1 MLCNTHYGGRQQ
13 QQGLGSSSFALALSL
28 LTCCVLS
35 LALLPVTIASTS
47 DSVTPTTASA
57 AEEQINWIQS
67 RGGYYSPKIEYRNL
81 VENDK
86 SSPLGMFLSEA
97 VGEGETLMLIPKE
110 CLFTTGKSP
119 AESKDTCDTVRNL
132 AHHHELGE
140 SSEFYPYVKYC
151 FDKRHVGD
159 LPATWSK
166 EGKELIERIVGENE
180 LLPYLMIT
188 EMTYENV
195 CGNDSS
201 ATPLV
206 RDAYN
211 HVLRR
216 SWDDIMI
223 PVFDMVNHRNGK
235 WKNVDSNSAHEEEDI
250 NVFALRDIAK
260 GEQLYLSYNECEDCE
275 NYAHTYVLPH
285 ILRDYGF
292 VEDYPRRWSFFD
304 NELLFQLEENDGD
317 KNHGSASNL
326 KVVWLGEEGDGEAD
340 EEYCEMVL
348 PLLYGHLFRVKSIKV
363 VEIAETLSSEHE
375 RFMSIRFHSALVTA
389 LEHVIWYMEDT
400 RKSSA
405 HKSEVYDNLDDDI
418 DAHKLPFNHIICD
431 FETEHLDYKM
441 MDNFTSFYQEITF
454 WRNEERD
461 DICMR
466 LDHLLESCERNR
478 AHYHETMV
486 HYAASYVESVKR
498 VMFLGGGD
506 NMILHEVLKYPLL
519 ELVVGLE
526 LDKGVCDR
534 SFKNFETQPH
544 FDNDK
549 VEWWFGD
556 ASKSLRL
563 LPKEYIGSFDL
574 IIVDLQTEIVEAIG
588 IMDMIALFASEH
600 GIIIRNEDEGF
611 GTNNPFARHSVDLYS
626 DDMPMF
632 CNQGITMGS
641 NSVDFTSAPRTHHNI
656 STLYY
661 ASSAQ
666 NSNRFDMWYNY
677 RKVDPPK
684 MDPRMNGLDSASTS
698 PFKSA
703 GILMVLELEQITS
716 EISDSIIASAI
727 EQAGLSLRPSYSILS
742 PESTESNLLK
752 TKVFFMDEGYVIAR
766 VWQDEKYCAFDIMLW
781 SSFEKMY
788 LAKRAL
794 ASTLG
799 SLTSSSYRIVTT
811 GVNNIDAKDGTQAV
825 TKTCSA
831 DREGSAQC
839 KNDQDHTTHDV
850 HERTES
856 ASQEDTKIAVE
867 ASMMALL
874 SHTSSPDILV
884 LCGESSHPCSALEV
898 VEKSTAKVAAAI
910 YACPS
915 SESEF
920 TCESRIRG
928 LTRSLIESER
938 KLDAIIID
946 SEAPKQSAQIL
957 NKILGRAELR
967 GRLLAEKFLAVG
979 ISIDDKLW
987 LRVFMDRFR
996 TDFMPYNP
1004 SFHAEVLFNDKVSSL
1019 GVSIYTSG
1027 NPDFYA
1033 NLIQFVASTEEQ
1045 TRRSSDVRYVLNGL
1059 NNYVAD
1065 FVPSVT
1071 FSHADY
1077 DAKPARNQWESQQLL
1092 GRQTVTQFK
1101 ANGNPH
1107 EYPKIVRTGLQKVL
1121 SLMNIKGYITM
1132 GATQVREFAEIGDG
1146 ITIVALWSECSA
1158 VVLYDG
1164 NSQLSLNLFTTDQDE
1179 IIHEKFEEFFIQ
1191 HIPSIELQ
1199 LRDTQPRGTGR
1210 VITFP

>member
-1 MLCNTHYGGRQQ
+1 MMCNTHYGRQQ
-13 QQGLGSSSFALALSL
+13 GIGSSSFALVLSL
-28 LTCCVLS
+28 LTCVS

-47 DSVTPTTASA
+47 ANTA
-57 AEEQINWIQS
+57 AEEQTKWIQS
-67 RGGYYSPKIEYRNL
+67 RGGYYSPKIEYRDL

-97 VGEGETLMLIPKE
+97 VDEGETLMLIPKE
-110 CLFTTGKSP
+110 CLVTTGKIP
-119 AESKDTCDTVRNL
+119 AESTDTCDTVKNL

-140 SSEFYPYVKYC
+140 SSEFYPYVNYC
-151 FDKRHVGD
+151 FDKRHAGD
-159 LPATWSK
+159 LPSTWST
-166 EGKELIERIVGENE
+166 EGKELIELIVGGNE
-180 LLPYLMIT
+180 LFPNLMMT
-188 EMTYENV
+188 EMTYENA
-195 CGNDSS
+195 CGDVSS

-223 PVFDMVNHRNGK
+223 PLLDMVNHRNGK
-235 WKNVDSNSAHEEEDI
+235 WKNIDSNSAHEEEDI

-260 GEQLYLSYNECEDCE
+260 GEQLYLSYNECTDCE
-275 NYAHTYVLPH
+275 DYAHTYVLPH

-292 VEDYPRRWSFFD
+292 VEQYPRRWNFFE
-304 NELLFQLEENDGD
+304 NKLMFQLEEKEGG
-317 KNHGSASNL
+317 KNRGSASNL
-326 KVVWLGEEGDGEAD
+326 KLVWLGEEGEPD
-340 EEYCEMVL
+340 EEQSEEAITI
-348 PLLYGHLFRVKSIKV
+348 LYGHLFRVKNIKV

-375 RFMSIRFHSALVTA
+375 RFMVIEFHSALVTA
-389 LEHVIWYMEDT
+389 LEHVIWYMEDK
-400 RKSSA
+400 RKSSPL
-405 HKSEVYDNLDDDI
+405 KSEIYDNLDDND
-418 DAHKLPFNHIICD
+418 DALNLPFTDYVCD
-431 FETEHLDYKM
+431 YERENLDYEMVDKF
-441 MDNFTSFYQEITF
+441 DSFYQEITF
-454 WRNEERD
+454 WRNEEND

-466 LDHLLESCERNR
+466 LDGHLESCERNR
-478 AHYHETMV
+478 AHYHETLV

-506 NMILHEVLKYPLL
+506 NMILHEVLKYPSLD
-519 ELVVGLE
+519 LVVGLE

-563 LPKEYIGSFDL
+563 LPKEYVGSFDL
-574 IIVDLQTEIVEAIG
+574 ILVDLQTEIVAAIG
-588 IMDMIALFASEH
+588 IMDTIALFASEK
-600 GIIIRNEDEGF
+600 GIIIRNEDNGF

-626 DDMPMF
+626 DDVPMF
-632 CNQGITMGS
+632 CRQGITMGS

-666 NSNRFDMWYNY
+666 KSDRFDMWYNY
-677 RKVDPPK
+677 QKVDPK
-684 MDPRMNGLDSASTS
+684 MEPRMNGLDSVGTS
-698 PFKSA
+698 PSKSA

-727 EQAGLSLRPSYSILS
+727 EQAGLFLRPSYTMLS
-742 PESTESNLLK
+742 PESTESNPLN
-752 TKVFFMDEGYVIAR
+752 TKVYFMDEGYVIAR

-788 LAKRAL
+788 AAKRAL

-799 SLTSSSYRIVTT
+799 SSTSSSYRIVTT
-811 GVNNIDAKDGTQAV
+811 GVNINDVKDGTQVAQ
-825 TKTCSA
+825 KTCSA
-831 DREGSAQC
+831 DTKGSAQC

-856 ASQEDTKIAVE
+856 ASKEDAKIAVE

-874 SHTSSPDILV
+874 SHTSSPEILV
-884 LCGESSHPCSALEV
+884 LCGENSHPCSALEV
-898 VEKSTAKVAAAI
+898 VEKLTAKVATAI

-928 LTRSLIESER
+928 STRSLVESER
-938 KLDAIIID
+938 KLDSIIID
-946 SEAPKQSAQIL
+946 SEAPKQSAQII

-967 GRLLAEKFLAVG
+967 GRLLAEKFIAVG
-979 ISIDDKLW
+979 TSIDDKPW

-1004 SFHAEVLFNDKVSSL
+1004 SFHAEVLFNDEVSSL

-1027 NPDFYA
+1027 DPYFYG
-1033 NLIQFVASTEEQ
+1033 NLVQFIASTEEQ
-1045 TRRSSDVRYVLNGL
+1045 TCRSSDVRYVLDGL

-1065 FVPSVT
+1065 FVPSKT
-1071 FSHADY
+1071 FSHGDY
-1077 DAKPARNQWESQQLL
+1077 DAKSARNQWESQQPL

-1101 ANGNPH
+1101 ANGQPN
-1107 EYPKIVRTGLQKVL
+1107 EYPEMVRIGLRRIL
-1121 SLMNIKGYITM
+1121 SLMNTKGYITK
-1132 GATQVREFAEIGDG
+1132 GATEVREFAEIGDG

-1164 NSQLSLNLFTTDQDE
+1164 NSQLSLNLFTRDQDE

-1191 HIPSIELQ
+1191 NIPSIELQ
-1199 LRDTQPRGTGR
+1199 LRDTHPRGTGR
-1210 VITFP
+1210 VVTFP